1 MAITSVIGQASPPHK
16 TWCQDC
22 SAKPRPSQAYSSL
35 KQVSYIFGNCS
46 QNQAQLRLPQQSW
59 LKLGRL
65 RWLGMSSQVKGVSW
79 WLFSLSSII
88 PYEDSSSAGY

>member
-1 MAITSVIGQASPPHK
+1 MDIDDDDDDDGHLNECSTQPMNQPSQAEAEMAITSVIGQASPPHK

-46 QNQAQLRLPQQSW
+46 QNQAQLRLRQQS
-59 LKLGRL
+59 
-65 RWLGMSSQVKGVSW
+65 
-79 WLFSLSSII
+79 
-88 PYEDSSSAGY
+88 